1 MVMLYKERQKCKDT
15 KTKYHWKGNNYQAS
29 VEMPQPK
36 TTDIH
41 SEGKNQKNIIMLIT
55 VTSCS

>member
-41 SEGKNQKNIIMLIT
+41 SEGKNQKI
-55 VTSCS
+55 